1 VISLVFSSTKTIEQ
15 ELERKKD
22 GGKRAQKKKKAR
34 RRRIYRLKRNIS
46 KLKNL
51 PYILSCI

>member
-22 GGKRAQKKKKAR
+22 SGKRAQKKKKTR
-34 RRRIYRLKRNIS
+34 RKIYRLKRNIS
-46 KLKNL
+46 NLKNL
-51 PYILSCI
+51 P

>member
-1 VISLVFSSTKTIEQ
+1 VISLVFTSTKTIEQ

-22 GGKRAQKKKKAR
+22 SGKRAQKRKKA

-51 PYILSCI
+51 P